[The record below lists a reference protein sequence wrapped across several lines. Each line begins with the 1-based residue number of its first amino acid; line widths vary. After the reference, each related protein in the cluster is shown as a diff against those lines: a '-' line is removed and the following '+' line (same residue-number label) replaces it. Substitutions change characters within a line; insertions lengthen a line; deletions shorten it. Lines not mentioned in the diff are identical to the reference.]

1 MIETKVVRIENS
13 EEAMNETSKVRGCFG
28 WTVANVQVTHS
39 ENTKTYSSVWDQ
51 IGGNRSATVE
61 TNIVDYAT
69 VTLQRD
75 TALTHYMD
83 LVDLEE
89 EYDALIEKAEEFRAV
104 MDKNNNAESLM
115 SLLLDGPLGRMMTR
129 RAREEK
135 SRAAAQAQ
143 AELDKVQARMKDIL
157 RQARSMLH

>member
-1 MIETKVVRIENS
+1 MIETKVLRVENDEDVINDVGRERI
-13 EEAMNETSKVRGCFG
+13 CFG

-51 IGGNRSATVE
+51 IGGNRSQTVE

-75 TALTHYMD
+75 TALTHYME

-89 EYDALIEKAEEFRAV
+89 EYDGLAEQANRLKGAIN
-104 MDKNNNAESLM
+104 KKESGSWILDLPM
-115 SLLLDGPLGRMMTR
+115 MPWERLLAKKLRKKPEEEADQLRMQLQQVENRMKEVLRRGRSLL
-129 RAREEK
+129 
-135 SRAAAQAQ
+135 
-143 AELDKVQARMKDIL
+143 
-157 RQARSMLH
+157 